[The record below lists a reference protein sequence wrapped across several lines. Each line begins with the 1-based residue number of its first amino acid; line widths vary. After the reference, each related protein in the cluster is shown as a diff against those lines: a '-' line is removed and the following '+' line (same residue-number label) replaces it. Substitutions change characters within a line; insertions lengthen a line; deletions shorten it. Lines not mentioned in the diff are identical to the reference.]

1 MAKRGLFAG
10 SFVKMGGMNSG
21 EIFPSR
27 EEQKIPGL
35 FVGFAK
41 ESGKRFARCRN
52 SVFFFGRSPHSVFS
66 ASGIEYEPMEDGGI
80 SDPTGNS

>member
-1 MAKRGLFAG
+1 MAKRGLCAG
-10 SFVKMGGMNSG
+10 GFVKMGGMNSG
-21 EIFPSR
+21 GTFPSR

-52 SVFFFGRSPHSVFS
+52 SVFFSGEVPI
-66 ASGIEYEPMEDGGI
+66 ASFPL
-80 SDPTGNS
+80 PV